1 MSNNDLI
8 LSVDGVSKQFPGV
21 KALSNVSFRMFK
33 GEVHALMGQNGAGK
47 STLIKVLTGVY
58 PTDSGTILLGGK
70 PIAPMSTHD
79 AQQLGI
85 STVYQEVNLCLNLSV
100 AENIF
105 IGREPKKFGMIDR
118 KAMKKSAASLLKN
131 RLNLDIDVSEPLSSY
146 SIAIQQ
152 MVSIARGINIDAKVL
167 ILDEPTSSLDEKEV
181 NQLFDIMR
189 KLKNDG
195 MSILFVT
202 HFLEQVYSISD
213 RITVLK
219 NGELV
224 GEYFTEDLPPMKL
237 ISAMIGKEYKAADY
251 AKSKAAAAE
260 QSASRQTILNVR
272 NLERKGSIN
281 EMDFSLKKGEILGLA
296 GLLGSGRTETV
307 RLLFGIDK
315 ADKGHFEIN
324 GKPVHIHSPI
334 AAIEHGFGFCPEDR
348 KIEGLIGDLTVREN
362 IILALQGRTGTFK
375 TIPRSKQVEIANKYI
390 KALGIKVTDCEQ
402 IVSKLSGGNQQKV
415 ILARWLATSPA
426 VMILDEP
433 TRGIDIGA
441 KSEIIDLILDLC
453 QEGMSFIFISSE
465 LEEVVKCCSRVVV
478 LCDRKKIGELE
489 GENIS
494 EAKILHLIAEG
505 NN

>member
-1 MSNNDLI
+1 
-8 LSVDGVSKQFPGV
+8 VDGVSKQFPGV
-21 KALSNVSFRMFK
+21 KALSNVKFRMFK

-58 PTDSGTILLGGK
+58 PPDSGTMLLCGK
-70 PIAPMSTHD
+70 QISPLSTHD
-79 AQQLGI
+79 AQLLGI

-105 IGREPKKFGMIDR
+105 IGREPRKFGAIDW
-118 KAMKKSAASLLKN
+118 KSIKKSAALLLKN
-131 RLNLDIDVSEPLSSY
+131 RLNLEIDVSEPLSSY

-152 MVSIARGINIDAKVL
+152 MVSIARAINIDAKVL
-167 ILDEPTSSLDEKEV
+167 ILDEPTSSLDENEV
-181 NQLFDIMR
+181 NQLFDIIR
-189 KLKNDG
+189 KLKNEG

-224 GEYFTEDLPPMKL
+224 GEFLTEDLPPMKL

-251 AKSKAAAAE
+251 AKSKAGTAE
-260 QSASRQTILNVR
+260 QSSRQTLLNVR

-281 EMDFSLKKGEILGLA
+281 EMDLSLKKGEILGLA

-315 ADKGHFEIN
+315 ADKGLFEMS
-324 GKPVHIHSPI
+324 GKPVTIHSPI
-334 AAIEHGFGFCPEDR
+334 AAIEQGFGFCPEDR

-362 IILALQGRTGTFK
+362 IILALQGRAGTFK

-426 VMILDEP
+426 IMILDEP

-453 QEGMSFIFISSE
+453 QQGMSFIFISSE

-478 LCDRKKIGELE
+478 LCDRKKIGELY
-489 GENIS
+489 GDDIS

-505 NN
+505 NK

>member
-1 MSNNDLI
+1 
-8 LSVDGVSKQFPGV
+8 VDGVSKQFPGV
-21 KALSNVSFRMFK
+21 KALSKVSFRMFK

-58 PTDSGTILLGGK
+58 PTDSGTMLLCGK
-70 PIAPMSTHD
+70 PIAPLSTHD
-79 AQQLGI
+79 AQLLGI
-85 STVYQEVNLCLNLSV
+85 STVYQEVNLCLNLSI

-105 IGREPKKFGMIDR
+105 IGREPRKFGAIDW
-118 KAMKKSAASLLKN
+118 KAMKKGASLLLKN

-152 MVSIARGINIDAKVL
+152 MVSIARAINIDAKVL
-167 ILDEPTSSLDEKEV
+167 ILDEPTSSLDENEV
-181 NQLFDIMR
+181 KQLFDIMR
-189 KLKNDG
+189 KLKNEG

-224 GEYFTEDLPPMKL
+224 GEYPTEDLPPMKL

-251 AKSKAAAAE
+251 AKSKAASAE
-260 QSASRQTILNVR
+260 QSTSRQTILNVR

-281 EMDFSLKKGEILGLA
+281 EMGFSLKKGEILGLA

-315 ADKGHFEIN
+315 ADKGHLELN
-324 GKPVHIHSPI
+324 GKPVHINSPM
-334 AAIEHGFGFCPEDR
+334 AAIENGFGFCPEDR

-362 IILALQGRTGTFK
+362 IILALQGRTGTLK

-489 GENIS
+489 GDDIS

>member
-1 MSNNDLI
+1 
-8 LSVDGVSKQFPGV
+8 
-21 KALSNVSFRMFK
+21 
-33 GEVHALMGQNGAGK
+33 
-47 STLIKVLTGVY
+47 VLTGVY
-58 PTDSGTILLGGK
+58 PQDTGTMLLCGK
-70 PIAPMSTHD
+70 PITPLSTHD
-79 AQQLGI
+79 AQLLGI

-105 IGREPKKFGMIDR
+105 IGREPRKFGAINW
-118 KAMKKSAASLLKN
+118 KAMKKGAASLLKN
-131 RLNLDIDVSEPLSSY
+131 RLNLDIDVAEPLSSY

-152 MVSIARGINIDAKVL
+152 MVSIARAINIDAKVL
-167 ILDEPTSSLDEKEV
+167 ILDEPTSSLDENEV
-181 NQLFDIMR
+181 KQLFDIMR
-189 KLKNDG
+189 MLKNEG
-195 MSILFVT
+195 MAILFVT

-224 GEYFTEDLPPMKL
+224 GEYLTEDLPPMKL

-251 AKSKAAAAE
+251 AKSKAASEE
-260 QSASRQTILNVR
+260 QASSRQTLLNVK

-281 EMDFSLKKGEILGLA
+281 AMDFSLKKGEILGFA

-315 ADKGHFEIN
+315 ADKGQFELN
-324 GKPVHIHSPI
+324 GKTVQIHSPI

-348 KIEGLIGDLTVREN
+348 KTEGLIGDLTVREN
-362 IILALQGRTGTFK
+362 IILALQGRTGTFN

-415 ILARWLATSPA
+415 ILARWLATTPA

-453 QEGMSFIFISSE
+453 QDGMSFIFISSE

-478 LCDRKKIGELE
+478 LCDRKKIGELQ
-489 GENIS
+489 GDDIS